1 MSDVQDDKI
10 SSYLTFNL
18 GNELFASHVNFVLK
32 ILEMQHITEV
42 PKSPPFMKG
51 VINLR
56 GNVLPV
62 IDARIKF
69 GIKAIDYTP
78 RTVILVLSLLIDND
92 KVEVG
97 AIVDAVQDVVEY
109 DSSNIQPTPG
119 LGSKYKTDFIEGVM
133 RIKDQFVMVLNMNSV
148 FSNDEIIDL
157 QEKSE
162 QIKKTSLKQKTDHKT
177 KIKVQGDK
185 I

>member
-18 GNELFASHVNFVLK
+18 GSELFASHVNYVLK

-69 GIKAIDYTP
+69 GINATEYTS
-78 RTVILVLSLLIDND
+78 RTCILVLSLILEGD

-97 AIVDAVQDVVEY
+97 VIVDAVQDVVEY

-119 LGSKYKTDFIEGVM
+119 LGSKYKSDFIEGVM
-133 RIKDQFVMVLNMNSV
+133 KINDRFVMVLNMNSV
-148 FSNDEIIDL
+148 FSNDEIIDI

-162 QIKKTSLKQKTDHKT
+162 PQKKIQSKQKTENKT
-177 KIKVQGDK
+177 KIKVGREK